1 MSRYIDAELTKKLL
15 HEYCVDDDEEVE
27 SWYKLMG
34 IDSCIDQTVPTADVS
49 PVVHGE
55 WIPEPF
61 GYGECSVCHTKT
73 GNRFAE
79 KFCHNCG
86 AKMDGGK

>member
-1 MSRYIDAELTKKLL
+1 MGRYVDADALIQLGL
-15 HEYCVDDDEEVE
+15 QDGAYEYVSVQEIEEF
-27 SWYKLMG
+27 
-34 IDSCIDQTVPTADVS
+34 PTADVA

-86 AKMDGGK
+86 AKMDNENGTKN